1 MKVVTGE
8 QMREIDRITI
18 EERGIAGFELMERAG
33 RAVARQICERLEPE
47 SVAVVC
53 GKGNNGGDGFIA
65 ATEFHKRGI
74 EAVVYVLFDPSEA
87 RGDAMKAFGAIPDEV
102 RVEHPRDM
110 EAFAANLARFD
121 VVVDAILGTG
131 LKGPV
136 RGPLA
141 EAIEAVNRAGANI
154 VSVDIPS
161 GLGAGAAGDEETGGI
176 CIQANLTIAIGL
188 PKLGTVL
195 DPGVRTTGLVSI
207 ADIGFPSDLL
217 EDPRIETN
225 LLTTEAMRDALP
237 TRDPSGH
244 KGTFGRVLILGGS
257 EGMSGAAILAARSAV
272 RSGTGLVYCA
282 YPRPLGTV
290 MESQLVE
297 PVKIPLAGDAPW
309 FEGSQASGALEEAA
323 RVDAVALGPGLGVRP
338 ETGEF
343 VRAVV
348 KDIAKPLVVDAD
360 ALNILAEDVSILRDR
375 QGPTIITPHPGEAGR
390 LLGCSTEKIQS
401 DRLGAARRLSAEL
414 NLVAVL
420 KGSQTIVATP
430 DGQLYINPT
439 GNTGLAKGGSGDVL
453 TGLIAGLLAQGCEPG
468 VAAQLGVFVHGV
480 AADRAAE
487 DLGVRAMTPQDVIEA
502 LGRAFVFIERG

>member
-8 QMREIDRITI
+8 QMREIDRVTI
-18 EERGIAGFELMERAG
+18 EERGIAGFELMGRAG

-47 SVAVVC
+47 SVAIVC

-65 ATEFHKRGI
+65 AAEFHKRGV

-131 LKGPV
+131 IKGPV
-136 RGPLA
+136 RGPLT
-141 EAIEAVNRAGANI
+141 EAIEAVNRAGVNI

-161 GLGAGAAGDEETGGI
+161 GLGAGVAQDEDACGP

-188 PKLGTVL
+188 PKLVTVL

-207 ADIGFPSDLL
+207 ADIGFPGDLL
-217 EDPRIETN
+217 EDPGIETN
-225 LLTTEAMRDALP
+225 LLTVEAMRDALP
-237 TRDPSGH
+237 ARDPSGH

-257 EGMSGAAILAARSAV
+257 EGMTGAAILAARSAV

-282 YPRPLGTV
+282 YPRPLGVV

-297 PVKIPLAGDAPW
+297 PVKIPLAGDSPW
-309 FEGSQASGALEEAA
+309 FVGSQARGAIEEAA
-323 RVDAVALGPGLGVRP
+323 RVDAVALGPGLGLRP
-338 ETGEF
+338 ETGKF
-343 VRAVV
+343 VRTVARE
-348 KDIAKPLVVDAD
+348 ISKPLVIDAD
-360 ALNILAEDVSILRDR
+360 ALNLLAEDLSVLRNRDA
-375 QGPTIITPHPGEAGR
+375 PTIITPHPGEAGK
-390 LLGCSTEKIQS
+390 LLGCSTAQVQS
-401 DRLGAARRLSAEL
+401 DRLGAARRLSIEL
-414 NLVAVL
+414 DVVAVL

-430 DGQLYINPT
+430 DGQRYINPT

-453 TGLIAGLLAQGCEPG
+453 TGLIAGLLAQGCEPAE
-468 VAAQLGVFVHGV
+468 AARLGVFIHGV

-487 DLGVRAMTPQDVIEA
+487 SLGVRAMTPQDVIES